1 MLNRHRVQ
9 FWGCNMKN
17 TALSCANQNIKVFLH
32 ANDYEVYMF
41 HYYYAVPVLTLT
53 QVKPINVW
61 LVVQAVV
68 LI

>member
-1 MLNRHRVQ
+1 
-9 FWGCNMKN
+9 MKN

-32 ANDYEVYMF
+32 ANDCEVYMF